1 MNFSDPDLAQIHVA
15 CQMVQLLDARLFCGG
30 RCEDR
35 VFTGFA
41 ARRIRHLNCWQKKM
55 KENGIPPAKKFTL
68 KNNYRTSAEV
78 METLDECF
86 AVWDEMGL
94 LQYESSVIPFNH
106 AKGRMRL
113 IRGEDK
119 ERLNRQIVWA
129 VSEELESLMER
140 IAREKIQPTEKT
152 RVVVLTRSN
161 TDLLRVADLLKKNR
175 IPVSV
180 RTDGSFYTSAG
191 SPGFLYDDYLFPV
204 LRGTQSDFQL
214 SADTVCGRNQRDGL
228 K

>member
-1 MNFSDPDLAQIHVA
+1 
-15 CQMVQLLDARLFCGG
+15 MVWYIEKSR
-30 RCEDR
+30 
-35 VFTGFA
+35 
-41 ARRIRHLNCWQKKM
+41 K
-55 KENGIPPAKKFTL
+55 
-68 KNNYRTSAEV
+68 
-78 METLDECF
+78 TLDECF

-161 TDLLRVADLLKKNR
+161 TDLLRVADLL
-175 IPVSV
+175 
-180 RTDGSFYTSAG
+180 
-191 SPGFLYDDYLFPV
+191 
-204 LRGTQSDFQL
+204 
-214 SADTVCGRNQRDGL
+214 
-228 K
+228 

>member
-1 MNFSDPDLAQIHVA
+1 
-15 CQMVQLLDARLFCGG
+15 MVWYIEKSR
-30 RCEDR
+30 
-35 VFTGFA
+35 
-41 ARRIRHLNCWQKKM
+41 K
-55 KENGIPPAKKFTL
+55 
-68 KNNYRTSAEV
+68 
-78 METLDECF
+78 TLDECF

-180 RTDGSFYTSAG
+180 RTDGSFYTSAAVRDFYTMLT
-191 SPGFLYDDYLFPV
+191 SFLFC
-204 LRGTQSDFQL
+204 
-214 SADTVCGRNQRDGL
+214 TVCGRNRRDGL